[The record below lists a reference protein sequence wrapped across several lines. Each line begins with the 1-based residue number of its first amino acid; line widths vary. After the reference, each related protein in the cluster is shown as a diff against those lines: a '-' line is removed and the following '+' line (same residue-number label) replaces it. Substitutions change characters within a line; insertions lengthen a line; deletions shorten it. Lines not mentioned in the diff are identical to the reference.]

1 MGKTNQVGKSHTY
14 PSNRQSYSKSRK
26 TIEGRKKNF
35 CFTKATEQYCKCF
48 WPLEKTF
55 NKYWKEIYTHCFFL
69 EQKI

>member
-48 WPLEKTF
+48 
-55 NKYWKEIYTHCFFL
+55 
-69 EQKI
+69 

>member
-26 TIEGRKKNF
+26 AIEGRKKKF
-35 CFTKATEQYCKCF
+35 CFTKSTNSTASALDHWKKPSTNIGK
-48 WPLEKTF
+48 
-55 NKYWKEIYTHCFFL
+55 KYIHIFFL